1 MGVFLGAVSSLL
13 YGVGD
18 FLGGEGAKRV
28 SAATVVL
35 WAGVVSLPL
44 ITVAA
49 WMVGG
54 EAEVSDIWW
63 GAAAGA
69 SGALGL
75 VTLFAGLGKGQAAA
89 VAPAAAVLSG
99 VFPLLVAVTG
109 GESLSAL
116 DWVGV
121 SVAVPA
127 IVLCSW
133 VADPGEVPLGGVWYG
148 LVAGIGFGGYT
159 IFINFTSEG
168 SGLIPLVPART
179 ATMLV
184 VAALAGV
191 RVWSVSSWRDS
202 PRRIILGNGLLDV
215 SGNVALLLA
224 LRAGTLARVSI
235 AASLYPAVTVL
246 MARLVNSEHLAAR
259 QVAGLGLT
267 LLALAAIAAG

>member
-1 MGVFLGAVSSLL
+1 LGVFLGAVSSLL

-54 EAEVSDIWW
+54 EAELSDIWW

-69 SGALGL
+69 AGALGL

>member
-1 MGVFLGAVSSLL
+1 
-13 YGVGD
+13 
-18 FLGGEGAKRV
+18 
-28 SAATVVL
+28 
-35 WAGVVSLPL
+35 
-44 ITVAA
+44 
-49 WMVGG
+49 MVGG